1 MGKSLPYLRM
11 NIIHPFV
18 ADGNALLRIPL
29 FSVWKYPRRMFVS
42 ARNCRLGR
50 CILLTE

>member
-1 MGKSLPYLRM
+1 MM
-11 NIIHPFV
+11 NTIHPFV
-18 ADGNALLRIPL
+18 ADGNALLVVPL

-50 CILLTE
+50 CVLLTE